1 MLRNQ
6 TANREWLA
14 ALSCCSLAVLLL
26 ASVAGAGEG
35 RLADLGPASPV
46 PRDSHAGS
54 LDAPPAAGREAGRGE
69 LDLLDLQTAKR
80 YMGTV
85 LLSAL
90 NWYRRTPAGERVS
103 AGGLAACAALGLA
116 VLLER
121 SVRLR
126 SRRIIPPDFTARF
139 VDRLHEGKL
148 DGGKALDYC
157 EMNPSPAARVALAA
171 VRRWGRPPA
180 DLERAVAMAHRV
192 EAERLRRNVG
202 TFRRIAVLAPLLGS
216 LGTLLAT
223 GRVLAAIPAAGTAA
237 DPAAISATAAW
248 GPALAAAI
256 GPLTLGVAI
265 ATLAVVAYD
274 TLSIRI
280 EGLSGS
286 LDRLG
291 AETID
296 AIAMATPVPS
306 PAHLLAGAA
315 QPRTVEPHLGH
326 SLRASSSGL
335 VRTPYQT
342 PSHRQRAGEA
352 QYRNPAGD
360 HDIGF

>member
-6 TANREWLA
+6 TAKSEWLA
-14 ALSCCSLAVLLL
+14 AASCCALAVLLIASL
-26 ASVAGAGEG
+26 ASAGEG
-35 RLADLGPASPV
+35 SHAELGPGSPV
-46 PRDSHAGS
+46 SRDSHAG
-54 LDAPPAAGREAGRGE
+54 LPEPPRAAGQEAGRGE

-80 YMGTV
+80 YVGTL

-103 AGGLAACAALGLA
+103 AGGLAACAVLGLV

-121 SVRLR
+121 SLRLLR
-126 SRRIIPPDFTARF
+126 SRIIPPDFTSRF

-171 VRRWGRPPA
+171 VRRWGRPPG

-192 EAERLRRNVG
+192 EVERLRRNVG
-202 TFRRIAVLAPLLGS
+202 TLRRIAVLAPLLGS
-216 LGTLLAT
+216 LGSLLAL
-223 GRVLAAIPAAGTAA
+223 GRLLAWLPAAGAA
-237 DPAAISATAAW
+237 AGW

-280 EGLSGS
+280 ERLSGA

-296 AIAMATPVPS
+296 AIAMATPAPS
-306 PAHLLAGAA
+306 PALLLAGAA
-315 QPRTVEPHLGH
+315 QGRTVEPHGGH
-326 SLRASSSGL
+326 FPGATGSGQVRAPHQNPSLR
-335 VRTPYQT
+335 P
-342 PSHRQRAGEA
+342 RAGETT
-352 QYRNPAGD
+352 YRKPAGD